1 MRIKLICGAVT
12 RTFTM
17 VALGSFFVSVN
28 LAIAGPSVQEQLKG
42 SCYAHQTSNGHVS
55 TYRDSVDFSTKYYS
69 TSRFDSKKA
78 KWNSVLKIQQELKAK
93 NCQGQIRNYATK
105 FFRAA
110 LKANE
115 KSCSNKDSRCA
126 EYNNWA
132 QNLYESALKNDDT
145 IILEMLNKHSSYI
158 SKKQTQKLINIK
170 KEICTNVL
178 FGCIPS
184 AEERAE
190 KKKAAEDAKKK
201 AAEEAAKKKAAE
213 EAAKKK
219 AAEDAKKKAAE
230 DAKKK
235 WLADIRAKMK
245 KAAEDA
251 KKKAAE
257 EKAVAKNTKVV
268 DLYILTSKSLMEMY
282 EKGNKQLYKLQGNI
296 NAVEIKQP
304 IGKTQIKTITL
315 DGQSKTISCGD
326 TCTLYSAKKNSLQ
339 VGSDLGIPA
348 YIHKAIMDAIVEAMG
363 EEFVKNLSETELR
376 KFQVAM
382 RKLIVPHWKSL
393 EDVVAK
399 VMGDPNF
406 NIASFMTKEQI
417 EQIKIIQMQIRK
429 SSQKNKGSG
438 QESSGGSAASA
449 PAEDHHEEEDWR
461 TAPGSIYYD

>member
-213 EAAKKK
+213 EA
-219 AAEDAKKKAAE
+219 AKKKAAE

-449 PAEDHHEEEDWR
+449 PAEAHHEEAHHEE
-461 TAPGSIYYD
+461 AY

>member
-213 EAAKKK
+213 EA
-219 AAEDAKKKAAE
+219 AKKKAAE

>member
-69 TSRFDSKKA
+69 TSRFDSKKG

-158 SKKQTQKLINIK
+158 SKKQTQKIKNIK

-213 EAAKKK
+213 EA
-219 AAEDAKKKAAE
+219 AKKKAAE

>member
-69 TSRFDSKKA
+69 TSRFDSKKG
-78 KWNSVLKIQQELKAK
+78 KWNKVLKIQQELKAK

-158 SKKQTQKLINIK
+158 SKKQTQKIKNIK

-190 KKKAAEDAKKK
+190 
-201 AAEEAAKKKAAE
+201 
-213 EAAKKK
+213 
-219 AAEDAKKKAAE
+219 KKKAAE

-406 NIASFMTKEQI
+406 NIASSMTKEQI

-438 QESSGGSAASA
+438 QESPGGSAASA
-449 PAEDHHEEEDWR
+449 PAEVHHEEGDHHHEE
-461 TAPGSIYYD
+461 AY

>member
-1 MRIKLICGAVT
+1 MQLCFFSGRVIRAFLIMAS
-12 RTFTM
+12 
-17 VALGSFFVSVN
+17 LSFFVSVD
-28 LAIAGPSVQEQLKG
+28 LAIAEQSLGEELEARKCEIRLDA
-42 SCYAHQTSNGHVS
+42 SQRPTVTSYKDDIDFN
-55 TYRDSVDFSTKYYS
+55 TDSYS
-69 TSRFDSKKA
+69 TTRPGWRKIL
-78 KWNSVLKIQQELKAK
+78 WREVLKRQQELKAK
-93 NCQGQIRNYATK
+93 NCPQKIQRYVDK

-213 EAAKKK
+213 EA
-219 AAEDAKKKAAE
+219 AKKKAAE

-406 NIASFMTKEQI
+406 NIASSMTKEQI

-438 QESSGGSAASA
+438 QESSGGTSDGH
-449 PAEDHHEEEDWR
+449 DHDHEEEDWR